1 MLLTIYPISYMVCLF
16 GLIMWFYFKDNGT
29 MSRLMG
35 SVFFLGMATYL
46 TTFYLSE
53 GELTYKLMVLA
64 RDLGVMGA
72 VAYFFGAIAKN
83 KLVFFAFL
91 ALLYGALQYKFTQVL
106 EQTFPQSSATLTGD
120 FSSEG
125 ELLVEMK
132 PGYTAEAIA
141 DILKKYDLTAS
152 TAFEP
157 YNKDLTD
164 LDDYLVIDVPPVDM
178 KKLEKII
185 RLLKNDAAVEWV
197 ELNDAYMVDPM
208 ETTPVVPSRKH
219 YRDLKKFGL
228 NDPNLKDL
236 WGFQELRVDELYKLI
251 KKKKIKPVKKARIF
265 ILDTGVDAKHEDL
278 KYNYKSINRRY
289 DKDPMGHGTHCA
301 GIAAAVS
308 NNGIGT
314 ASFSQNNE
322 FVQVTSIRVLGSHG
336 GGTQRGI
343 LKGIIEAADNG
354 ADVIS
359 MSLGGRSDNSKQKA
373 YQEAIEYANKKGA
386 IVIAAAGN
394 SNDNAK
400 FYAPANAP
408 GAITV
413 TAIDPDMNRAAF
425 SNYIQEVDYGI
436 AAPGVNIY
444 SSIPGDKYA
453 FFNGT
458 SMATP
463 YVAGLVGLMKSVKPE
478 LTTKQAH
485 DILTRTGIKTGNTKE
500 TGRFIQPAKA
510 MEVLMGKFVS
520 ER

>member
-1 MLLTIYPISYMVCLF
+1 
-16 GLIMWFYFKDNGT
+16 MWFYFKDNAT

-35 SVFFLGMATYL
+35 TIFFLGISTYL
-46 TTFYLSE
+46 VTFYLSE
-53 GELTYKLMVLA
+53 GELNYKLMILA
-64 RDLGVMGA
+64 RDLGVMGV

-91 ALLYGALQYKFTQVL
+91 ALLYGALQYKFTDVL
-106 EQTFPQSSATLTGD
+106 QNTFPQYSSVSDT
-120 FSSEG
+120 SSNTEG
-125 ELLVEMK
+125 ELLVELK
-132 PGYTAEAIA
+132 PEFSADAIQS
-141 DILKKYDLTAS
+141 ILEKYNLEAS
-152 TAFEP
+152 TAFQP
-157 YNKDLTD
+157 LDTDLTD
-164 LDDYLVIDVPPVDM
+164 LDDYLLVDINNNNIAQLNEVIDA
-178 KKLEKII
+178 
-185 RLLKNDAAVEWV
+185 LKNDPAVEWV
-197 ELNDAYMVDPM
+197 EMNESVQLDPM
-208 ETTPVVPSRKH
+208 ETTPVTINRKNH
-219 YRDLKKFGL
+219 RDLKNFGL
-228 NDPNLKDL
+228 NDPNLKEL
-236 WGFQELRVDELYKLI
+236 WGFQEMGVDELYAFL
-251 KKKKIKPVKKARIF
+251 KKNKVKPKKKARIF

-278 KYNYKSINRRY
+278 KDNYKSINRRY

-308 NNGIGT
+308 NNEIGG

-336 GGTQRGI
+336 GGTQRRI
-343 LKGIIEAADNG
+343 LKGIIEAADHG

-359 MSLGGRSDNSKQKA
+359 MSLGGRSDDSKQKA

-413 TAIDPDMNRAAF
+413 AAIDPDLNRAVF
-425 SNYIQEVDYGI
+425 SNYIYEVDYGI

-453 FFNGT
+453 SFNGT

-463 YVAGLVGLMKSVKPE
+463 YVAGLVGLMKSVRPK
-478 LTTKQAH
+478 LTTKEVH
-485 DILTRTGIKTGNTKE
+485 DILTKTGMKTGNTRE
-500 TGRFIQPAKA
+500 TGRFIQPAGA
-510 MEVLMGKFVS
+510 MRVLMG
-520 ER
+520 R